1 MKRTAITLTLLIALI
16 GAQAQNFNPIRS
28 NRISFFKQDGENFIL
43 GLQVDSVTIS
53 GDSTFYHFHKTWD
66 YQKATGH
73 GYGEDECV
81 LPNGPSW
88 LGHNAVELSDGRFL
102 FTNYLKDTITLKPYA
117 EIDVTWSAFTFLNGD
132 ILWATVDSIYTEE
145 ILGVV
150 SQLKEISFL
159 RKDSDGSINPDFPS
173 NLQVVISD
181 SLGMV
186 TTFPFRSLV
195 EFDSNA
201 WPNKL
206 LENYALALNNFHIV
220 GLTNPNVGKSLI
232 SNISIYDF
240 DIGDEFHYIE
250 DRRDGIGDGN
260 NFVHQNTKRISKVL
274 NKTYNETSLKIIYTW
289 DNVQLYKA
297 SGTQNG
303 EPFNETEYKEYEST
317 SSISLSDT
325 IYYLP
330 EKAYYNEWEGNHY
343 IQLPHSYNRMRVIP
357 IEYPIIGNFYEGCW
371 QIFWPFGS
379 MGRHGLGE
387 GLGDLGFWYDNE
399 TNDGDI
405 SLVHYKKGAQTW
417 GTPLVISSVPTIN
430 TSTISFYP
438 NPVHSGESIT
448 ISAPSDSEF
457 YSITLI
463 NMSGITLKQE
473 KGLQGQQLWQI
484 PSRLPAD
491 IYILRVSN
499 SNGEIYTTR
508 LAIH

>member
-1 MKRTAITLTLLIALI
+1 
-16 GAQAQNFNPIRS
+16 
-28 NRISFFKQDGENFIL
+28 
-43 GLQVDSVTIS
+43 
-53 GDSTFYHFHKTWD
+53 
-66 YQKATGH
+66 
-73 GYGEDECV
+73 
-81 LPNGPSW
+81 
-88 LGHNAVELSDGRFL
+88 
-102 FTNYLKDTITLKPYA
+102 
-117 EIDVTWSAFTFLNGD
+117 
-132 ILWATVDSIYTEE
+132 
-145 ILGVV
+145 
-150 SQLKEISFL
+150 
-159 RKDSDGSINPDFPS
+159 
-173 NLQVVISD
+173 
-181 SLGMV
+181 
-186 TTFPFRSLV
+186 
-195 EFDSNA
+195 
-201 WPNKL
+201 
-206 LENYALALNNFHIV
+206 
-220 GLTNPNVGKSLI
+220 
-232 SNISIYDF
+232 
-240 DIGDEFHYIE
+240 
-250 DRRDGIGDGN
+250 
-260 NFVHQNTKRISKVL
+260 
-274 NKTYNETSLKIIYTW
+274 
-289 DNVQLYKA
+289 
-297 SGTQNG
+297 
-303 EPFNETEYKEYEST
+303 
-317 SSISLSDT
+317 
-325 IYYLP
+325 
-330 EKAYYNEWEGNHY
+330 
-343 IQLPHSYNRMRVIP
+343 MRVIP